1 MKTSLLYNP
10 KYILKIELIP
20 GYISKDIY
28 YQDFK
33 KKTFWEFEIEEGYYK
48 KPSPSNNGGN
58 SKHIGDPIKLNL
70 KDIKYLE
77 KQKGFIFI
85 NKSAIKLIEL
95 RFYFID
101 GNYESLYFKNME
113 DAKKELLNYKNS
125 LDLISFDIQKNKK
138 RL

>member
-1 MKTSLLYNP
+1 MKTSLYNP

-48 KPSPSNNGGN
+48 IPSTPNNEGN
-58 SKHIGDPIKLNL
+58 SKHPGDPVKLTS
-70 KDIKYLE
+70 KDITYLE
-77 KQKGFIFI
+77 KKKGFVFI
-85 NKSAIKLIEL
+85 NKSAVKLIEL

-113 DAKKELLNYKNS
+113 DAKKEFLNYKNS
-125 LDLISFDIQKNKK
+125 LDLISFDIQKNKID
-138 RL
+138 